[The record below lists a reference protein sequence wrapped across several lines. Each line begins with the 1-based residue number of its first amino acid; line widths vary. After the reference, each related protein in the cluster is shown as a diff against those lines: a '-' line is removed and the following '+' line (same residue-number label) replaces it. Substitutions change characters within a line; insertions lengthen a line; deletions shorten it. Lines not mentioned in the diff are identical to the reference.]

1 MSIEWDPEKARLN
14 VQKHGIRFAD
24 AEGVL
29 FDPNAISVEDERAE
43 GEQRFVA
50 LGMDSRGRLLVVVYT
65 YRGETVRSISARTAT
80 KKERGAYESGI

>member
-1 MSIEWDPEKARLN
+1 MSIEWDPEKARAN

-65 YRGETVRSISARTAT
+65 YRGETVRIISARTAT